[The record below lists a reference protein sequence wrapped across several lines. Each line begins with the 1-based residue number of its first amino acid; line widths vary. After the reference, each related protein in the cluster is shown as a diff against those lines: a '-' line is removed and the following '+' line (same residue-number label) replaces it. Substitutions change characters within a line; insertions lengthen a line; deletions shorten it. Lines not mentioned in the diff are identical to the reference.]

1 MSVLLLTPHDPY
13 EQRVRTALGPS
24 VDVQR
29 IDDVVLGE
37 DPRYAVPMIIEHY
50 GDPEVVFIGPEIDVQ
65 YALDY
70 AYEFDLQR
78 PDVSVIVVGTASAD
92 VLGEALHAGVRDVID
107 PLAGDDRILDAYKRA
122 IEAASRARSRAAVD
136 ERSAEPGGRVIAV
149 VSPKGGSGKTTVSTN
164 LAVGLAKAAPGQ
176 VAIVD
181 LDLQFGDVATALQLM
196 PEHSIADA
204 AKVIS
209 TLDTMNLKV
218 LLTHHALDLYALC
231 APDSPAEGERV
242 SASQTAGILKLL
254 QREFRYVVIDT
265 AAGLGEHTLAALE
278 ASTDLV
284 LICAMDVPGVRSF
297 RTTLQTLDDIG
308 MTTALRHVV
317 LTRADSRVGLNV
329 EDIERTIGRSID
341 ITIPSTR
348 AIPLSVNQGTPILQT
363 DQRRTPVYQALQR
376 LTGKFAE
383 LPDKSSRGAGESRL
397 WRRRR

>member
-1 MSVLLLTPHDPY
+1 
-13 EQRVRTALGPS
+13 
-24 VDVQR
+24 
-29 IDDVVLGE
+29 
-37 DPRYAVPMIIEHY
+37 
-50 GDPEVVFIGPEIDVQ
+50 
-65 YALDY
+65 
-70 AYEFDLQR
+70 
-78 PDVSVIVVGTASAD
+78 VIVVGTASAD

>member
-1 MSVLLLTPHDPY
+1 
-13 EQRVRTALGPS
+13 
-24 VDVQR
+24 
-29 IDDVVLGE
+29 
-37 DPRYAVPMIIEHY
+37 MIIEHY